1 MNYMEEIENDFLV
14 DNIQKNTNQESQLHN
29 QCDEE
34 QVEYNSQL
42 FSDELF
48 NRNQIKISNKS
59 SFQNIKL
66 SPNNNDA
73 IYNESPQKQNNADIS
88 GLSLLKELEDRWD
101 IVEKRKMY
109 YYNKNN
115 DVQNNYIN
123 IYNKGSE
130 LKEKEKYKAIKDLV
144 EKNKNIFIF
153 KQNNARKKRENDNE
167 IEQFF
172 LTKYKL
178 MDKYK
183 IFDDSLKEQINQR
196 MQEKN
201 FEENNNNMNNLNN
214 INNDNNFIDNIND
227 DYIINENIKIEQ
239 KKINPQRREMIR
251 SRKSYLKSEEE
262 LNNLNNHDKQLYS
275 GGNIELDNLM
285 YETPARD
292 TNENFKNNY
301 NINEIAEN
309 NDNNYGNED
318 IINMGLSFNYNNNT
332 ENNLPGKLIKKIK
345 NVFEEISKPNIKIN
359 NTQIDKN
366 NNGID
371 SISPV
376 NKNFDNPRNNNALM
390 NIIKSNTTNN
400 IYQNNNNQSFNNL
413 NNNNT
418 NINNT
423 SINMMNNNNILPNNL
438 SQNESLVNTNTLN
451 NEKTN
456 LCGLQQN
463 FDNIL
468 KKLMQN
474 NQNQNTI
481 NNINNS
487 EQNDNLGNPELDRYF
502 EELKQEADFKL
513 KQYKNIKPDK
523 ISNSENRIKKIAE
536 ESVLM
541 LNNYANNVNNNKN
554 NKFKQ
559 RMIGISNILGGVNNF
574 PNRNI
579 NNGDLYGMI
588 QKPIRHKSSG
598 NIMATNSYNVITKK
612 NGENN
617 TLSKIQKLTNQ
628 LNNQI

>member
-1 MNYMEEIENDFLV
+1 MEEIENDFLV

-214 INNDNNFIDNIND
+214 INNDNNFNDNIND
-227 DYIINENIKIEQ
+227 NYIINENIKIEQ

-262 LNNLNNHDKQLYS
+262 LNNLNNRDKQLYS

-400 IYQNNNNQSFNNL
+400 IYQNNNNKSFNNL
-413 NNNNT
+413 NNNT

>member
-1 MNYMEEIENDFLV
+1 MEEIENDFLV

-214 INNDNNFIDNIND
+214 INNDNNFNDNIND

-262 LNNLNNHDKQLYS
+262 LNNLNNRDKQLYS

-292 TNENFKNNY
+292 TNENFKKNY

-413 NNNNT
+413 NNNT

-617 TLSKIQKLTNQ
+617 TLSEIQKLTNQ

>member
-1 MNYMEEIENDFLV
+1 MEEIENDFLV

>member
-1 MNYMEEIENDFLV
+1 MEEIENDFLV

-262 LNNLNNHDKQLYS
+262 LNNLNNRDKQLYS

-413 NNNNT
+413 NNNNNT

-513 KQYKNIKPDK
+513 KQYKNIKPEK

-598 NIMATNSYNVITKK
+598 NIIAANSYNVITKK